1 MVTRFFL
8 NISHEKMSTL
18 AHFVSHCAILLD
30 GKSTAVYRQGISS
43 FLQRRKHHYLV
54 HDKTHANQQG
64 ENVRVQF
71 YSSVCKMDKGRQK
84 DGVKKKLLYYTTF
97 FVLCRHL
104 SQRWCNFVDKI
115 IKDGTLGGVSRSCEI
130 WRSPQEFLPKVWR
143 LTQFFLLLRV
153 GMAAAVAAVADNAK
167 MSCRHEQ
174 ANRFCKLKSGKL
186 KRRKNANLFERVC
199 TIIWCG
205 FLFHISF
212 STGFTRA

>member
-1 MVTRFFL
+1 MKKCPRLRTLLVTVPFYLTVKVLLFIGKVFHL
-8 NISHEKMSTL
+8 SYNAVNIIIWYMIKLTPTSRVKT
-18 AHFVSHCAILLD
+18 FVCNF
-30 GKSTAVYRQGISS
+30 TAVCA
-43 FLQRRKHHYLV
+43 KW
-54 HDKTHANQQG
+54 T
-64 ENVRVQF
+64 RVGK
-71 YSSVCKMDKGRQK
+71 KMVSKRSCCIIQ
-84 DGVKKKLLYYTTF
+84 LF

-153 GMAAAVAAVADNAK
+153 GMAAAVAAVADNAR

>member
-1 MVTRFFL
+1 MLEPAGWKR
-8 NISHEKMSTL
+8 S
-18 AHFVSHCAILLD
+18 CAIL
-30 GKSTAVYRQGISS
+30 
-43 FLQRRKHHYLV
+43 
-54 HDKTHANQQG
+54 QQC
-64 ENVRVQF
+64 VQNGQ
-71 YSSVCKMDKGRQK
+71 GRQK

-97 FVLCRHL
+97 FVLCRYL

-115 IKDGTLGGVSRSCEI
+115 IKDGTSGWESRSCEI

-153 GMAAAVAAVADNAK
+153 GMAAAVAAVADNAR

>member
-1 MVTRFFL
+1 MYPNNSYCNRDLIIKLTPTSRVKT
-8 NISHEKMSTL
+8 
-18 AHFVSHCAILLD
+18 FVCNF
-30 GKSTAVYRQGISS
+30 TAVCAKWTRS
-43 FLQRRKHHYLV
+43 
-54 HDKTHANQQG
+54 A
-64 ENVRVQF
+64 
-71 YSSVCKMDKGRQK
+71 K

-153 GMAAAVAAVADNAK
+153 GMAAAVTAVANNAR